1 MVFPLLSFWET
12 RERRMAGDEKIFF
25 VIEED
30 GKGSCYVCTKSTER
44 TKNIQGGNKQGEQDY
59 SDNRMYEVG
68 EVATLNP
75 VGAELLLKKL
85 NSENPYL
92 FQKPI
97 KNFVYDSDTWYTK
110 EVLGKNT
117 ISEIMK
123 NILKKREQR
132 KRIQTILC
140 SCNHGHRF
148 VPGLE

>member
-1 MVFPLLSFWET
+1 M
-12 RERRMAGDEKIFF
+12 KKYFF

-30 GKGSCYVCTKSTER
+30 GKGSRYVCTKSTER
-44 TKNIQGGNKQGEQDY
+44 TKNIQGGNMQGEQDY

-75 VGAELLLKKL
+75 IGAYELLLKKL

-92 FQKPI
+92 SQKPII

-110 EVLGKNT
+110 EVLRKNT

-123 NILKKREQR
+123 NNSKKAGTKKTYR
-132 KRIQTILC
+132 
-140 SCNHGHRF
+140 NHCVRATT
-148 VPGLE
+148 VTDL